1 MQTRSQTKQQ
11 LEQQVQKQ
19 QEKQKKQKKQ
29 ENKYHMITRSQTK
42 QQLDQQVQKQ
52 QDNHI
57 NLFDKYGNVITLTQ
71 FKQHKLF
78 ESVLASTIIPFPPTS
93 NMTTV
98 KNIIIKYK
106 EMVCIIRNYY
116 LAGVDFL
123 SKHKNSDNDKIKLYS
138 HSIKLFDYISDNA
151 YTLQDAYILRNTF
164 SSIKL
169 CKIIYEKSVSLSNE
183 LIANMNNR
191 IKRGQ
196 RINIKLYEIS
206 FELLTSLGRVNTLFI
221 DFKR

>member
-11 LEQQVQKQ
+11 LEQQVQKN
-19 QEKQKKQKKQ
+19 QKKQEKQ

-42 QQLDQQVQKQ
+42 KQLDQQVQKK

-57 NLFDKYGNVITLTQ
+57 NLFDKYDNIITLTQ

-78 ESVLASTIIPFPPTS
+78 ESLLASTIIPDRQTS
-93 NMTTV
+93 HMTTI
-98 KNIIIKYK
+98 KNILIKYK
-106 EMVCIIRNYY
+106 EIVCIIRNYY
-116 LAGVDFL
+116 LPGVDFL

-138 HSIKLFDYISDNA
+138 HSINLFDYISDNV

-164 SSIKL
+164 NSIKL
-169 CKIIYEKSVSLSNE
+169 CRIIYEKSVSLSNE

-196 RINIKLYEIS
+196 CNNIKLYEIS
-206 FELLTSLGRVNTLFI
+206 FLELKIGKYI
-221 DFKR
+221 